1 VTIPYDDRLRVML
14 DSATYSL
21 AELDRPVRLPIRRLG
36 VDVVDRLI

>member
-1 VTIPYDDRLRVML
+1 ML

-21 AELDRPVRLPIRRLG
+21 AELDRSVRMPLKRLG